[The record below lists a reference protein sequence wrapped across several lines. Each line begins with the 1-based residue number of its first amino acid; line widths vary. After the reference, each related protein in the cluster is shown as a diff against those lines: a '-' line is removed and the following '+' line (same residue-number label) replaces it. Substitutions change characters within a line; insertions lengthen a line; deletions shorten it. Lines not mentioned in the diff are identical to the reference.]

1 MAKKTEK
8 PSAPL
13 LGGSGGLK
21 KLAPPPGSKKLAP
34 PGGMMS
40 TGAPASFNSGVPQQ
54 TSENPLNGLDF
65 GISQQAPINK
75 PSSDNFGDLFGD
87 FASGNTNNVK

>member
-1 MAKKTEK
+1 MTSIKESGKDFSLKEGEKISINIPGMAKKTEK

-40 TGAPASFNSGVPQQ
+40 AGAPASFNSGVPQ
-54 TSENPLNGLDF
+54 
-65 GISQQAPINK
+65 
-75 PSSDNFGDLFGD
+75 
-87 FASGNTNNVK
+87 

>member
-1 MAKKTEK
+1 MVKKTEK

-40 TGAPASFNSGVPQQ
+40 AGAPASFNSGVPQ
-54 TSENPLNGLDF
+54 
-65 GISQQAPINK
+65 
-75 PSSDNFGDLFGD
+75 
-87 FASGNTNNVK
+87 